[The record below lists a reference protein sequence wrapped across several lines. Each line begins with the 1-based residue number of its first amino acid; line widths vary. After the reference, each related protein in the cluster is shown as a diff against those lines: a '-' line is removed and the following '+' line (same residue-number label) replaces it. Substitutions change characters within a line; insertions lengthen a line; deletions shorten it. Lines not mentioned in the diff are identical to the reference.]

1 MLTFQRLECLWHSV
15 ENIKSWLESFYN
27 IPSSKLLGQPFH
39 FWSQMILTITLL
51 KYLST
56 LKDPAWDCQAV
67 RSTVNLISALDCMLQ
82 RLDLA
87 SKEPELQGSDDH
99 LLLFLSKLLQRSR
112 LWGEARWSLDQG
124 SGQGQRQME
133 DIQSSCQ
140 SSIAAPPVDVE
151 SDAAS
156 HYLTQAQAQYIPD
169 LDQMSFMQSMNLGDD
184 QWFENVLGMP
194 PTFY

>member
-1 MLTFQRLECLWHSV
+1 
-15 ENIKSWLESFYN
+15 
-27 IPSSKLLGQPFH
+27 
-39 FWSQMILTITLL
+39 MILTITLL

-67 RSTVNLISALDCMLQ
+67 RSTVNLISALDCMLR

-87 SKEPELQGSDDH
+87 SKEPELQGSDGH

-112 LWGEARWSLDQG
+112 LWGEAKWNLDQSSG
-124 SGQGQRQME
+124 PGQGQRQMK

-140 SSIAAPPVDVE
+140 SLIAAAPVDVE

-156 HYLTQAQAQYIPD
+156 RYLTQAQTQYIPD
-169 LDQMSFMQSMNLGDD
+169 LDQMAFMQSMNLGDD